1 MRRIIGL
8 LFALAAFGAVK
19 AADFTVSTVAEL
31 QAIAA
36 AVNSG
41 DNSYQG
47 ATITLT
53 ADLDL
58 GQVEWMPIGTTTH
71 PFLGTFDG
79 QGHTLSNLNVNI
91 RYSDTGGAAG
101 LFGQV
106 GPGGMVKDVHIK
118 GGTVYI
124 NANPNGFACYLGGV
138 VGINQG
144 TVVGC
149 SNTALVNGNNWQWA
163 RIGGVVGKNNT
174 GGRVQSCYNLG
185 EVYTSHTQDLYVGG
199 VVGNN
204 KGSIENCF
212 MSSKVRKYDTVQ
224 DYPLLGNN
232 DTESHA
238 TITGCFYAN
247 GKTTHVT
254 QPVLLENSAD
264 NSATISA
271 NLGAGK
277 NVVLQGRKF
286 VASGDWNTLCLP
298 FDIPAGT
305 VEGYSPIA
313 VAEVM
318 ELVSST
324 FADGLLTLY
333 FEDAP
338 SMQAGKPYI
347 VRWKPG
353 IADNIPDP
361 CFLNATLSDASVEV
375 PTEYANFVGC
385 TSPVTITGE
394 NRKMLYLG
402 AGNTLYYP
410 SGAMTIQSFRGYF
423 TLNDLVAG
431 DPSTG
436 VSIQMHFDDGE
447 TTAIRTL
454 EPEAPSVQG
463 TAPAWYTLGGA
474 RLSGQPTAK
483 GVYIC
488 GGRKVVIK

>member
-53 ADLDL
+53 ADIDL
-58 GQVEWMPIGTTTH
+58 GQVAWMPIGTTTH

-277 NVVLQGRKF
+277 NVVLHGRRF

-318 ELVSST
+318 ELVVHAGRQALYRQMEARHSRQHSRP
-324 FADGLLTLY
+324 LLPQCHPQRRERGGAHRICQFRRLHLARHHHGR
-333 FEDAP
+333 ESQDA
-338 SMQAGKPYI
+338 
-347 VRWKPG
+347 
-353 IADNIPDP
+353 
-361 CFLNATLSDASVEV
+361 LSGRRQHALLPLRRHD
-375 PTEYANFVGC
+375 Y
-385 TSPVTITGE
+385 PV
-394 NRKMLYLG
+394 
-402 AGNTLYYP
+402 
-410 SGAMTIQSFRGYF
+410 
-423 TLNDLVAG
+423 
-431 DPSTG
+431 
-436 VSIQMHFDDGE
+436 
-447 TTAIRTL
+447 
-454 EPEAPSVQG
+454 VQG
-463 TAPAWYTLGGA
+463 LFHPQ
-474 RLSGQPTAK
+474 RPR
-483 GVYIC
+483 
-488 GGRKVVIK
+488 GRRPEHRCQHPDAFRRR